1 MAFGG
6 RGTLPGPRRAQVPS
20 SNPARNAN
28 LHRPFVIG
36 IAGGT
41 GSGKSTIARAIIDA
55 VEGHG
60 VLIDIDSY
68 YLPLDAMP
76 LAERDRVNFDHPD
89 TIDFPLLVAQ
99 LRQLQAGHPIEK
111 PVYDFTRHTR
121 APRTEHVEPRE
132 VIVVEGILALA
143 SPELRELLDLRVFVD
158 VPDEVRYGR
167 RLTRDLTERGRTTE
181 SVQWQYENTV
191 RPMHAEFVEPCKA
204 LADVVLREG
213 PEGVAKRQA
222 LLARARR
229 EALHL

>member
-1 MAFGG
+1 
-6 RGTLPGPRRAQVPS
+6 
-20 SNPARNAN
+20 
-28 LHRPFVIG
+28 VIG

-55 VEGHG
+55 VDGHG

-68 YLPLDAMP
+68 YFPLDRML
-76 LAERDRVNFDHPD
+76 LADRDRVNFDHPD

-99 LRQLQAGHPIEK
+99 LRRLQAGHSIEK

-121 APRTEHVEPRE
+121 ATRTEHVEPRA

-143 SPELRELLDLRVFVD
+143 SPQLRELLDLRVFVD
-158 VPDEVRYGR
+158 VPEEVRYAR
-167 RLTRDLTERGRTTE
+167 RLTRDCTERGRTAE
-181 SVQWQYENTV
+181 SVRSQYETTV
-191 RPMHAEFVEPCKA
+191 RPMHSEFVEPCKA
-204 LADVVLREG
+204 LADVVLHEG
-213 PEGVAKRQA
+213 PSGVAKRQA